1 LAACPS
7 CRNDN
12 PPGVAFCEACGAAM
26 PDDSG
31 SDDGVLSMMLGLV
44 CPNCD
49 SYNDPGTASCMLCGH
64 QIGDGG
70 STDIGGGPP
79 APAAPAP
86 ATADAG
92 VATPAWMQ
100 APEGQP
106 LATAN
111 AMPAVDLNVLKQ
123 QSSGGLAAP
132 SGSDPAIPVQQPAP
146 APVSAL
152 PGCPSCSGEI
162 KPDDK
167 FCRHCG
173 HRLDG
178 GGQVAAALP
187 SAKLSPA
194 GPSPAGTMVMPSL
207 SVPKPVARQPT
218 QAPSATMFFGAASVE
233 RFARLTLVKGHTQF
247 GTQWRLQAGETVI
260 GRTSG
265 MVLFPDDSYLAAR
278 HCRVEFRGEDLWL
291 VPEDEANG
299 VYLRIRQP
307 ENLAFGGDFVI
318 GVQRM
323 RLIGPAELPRAVNGP
338 APGDDT
344 RLLGTEVPV
353 DSFAV
358 KRVFQ
363 DPNLAE
369 VYFRPQ
375 RVLSIGRARC
385 DVNFPD
391 DPFLSGRHAQL
402 TRTTTGATL
411 EDLGSRNGTFIR
423 VVGDRKLGHGDV
435 IMLGEQ
441 VLRVEVSLSLARG

>member
-1 LAACPS
+1 
-7 CRNDN
+7 
-12 PPGVAFCEACGAAM
+12 M
-26 PDDSG
+26 PDESG

-49 SYNDPGTASCMLCGH
+49 SYNDPGTTSCMLCGH
-64 QIGDGG
+64 AISDEGAVDPG
-70 STDIGGGPP
+70 P
-79 APAAPAP
+79 APAAPAPAP

-92 VATPAWMQ
+92 AGAPSWMQ

-111 AMPAVDLNVLKQ
+111 AMPAVDLNVVRAQ
-123 QSSGGLAAP
+123 GTGGLAAP
-132 SGSDPAIPVQQPAP
+132 SGSDPALPVQQPAAAP
-146 APVSAL
+146 AAA
-152 PGCPSCSGEI
+152 GACPACGGET

-178 GGQVAAALP
+178 GGEVAAALP
-187 SAKLSPA
+187 SAAL
-194 GPSPAGTMVMPSL
+194 PSAKVTPGGTGPAGTMVMPSL
-207 SVPKPVARQPT
+207 SVPKPSTPQPT

-265 MVLFPDDSYLAAR
+265 MVLFPDDSYLAGR

-291 VPEDEANG
+291 VPEDERNG

-338 APGDDT
+338 AAGDDT